1 MKVPAGRGWALI
13 STSDKL
19 ARAHETYEKCGMRK
33 RDDATT
39 MQLIEPGWKPK
50 IVW

>member
-1 MKVPAGRGWALI
+1 MRVPAGPGLGVDLDC
-13 STSDKL
+13 DKL
-19 ARAHETYEKCGMRK
+19 AKARETYEKCGMRK
-33 RDDATT
+33 RDDAFT